1 MKKNCILI
9 RPTNVTKELIAQSLS
24 SMIFYLYH
32 FKKMALSI
40 IWNNYILNKERKKV
54 VFFLLNPHNTLS
66 IPITTFA
73 ISQVSFH
80 YLSQGLACDMCS
92 LSIQLPKGFIFV
104 FPAPS
109 TLTLPITQVLSVWHE
124 KVLKYEAFL
133 CFDKYTEVGRNKKC
147 QNAKAQRF
155 RGGQHI

>member
-1 MKKNCILI
+1 MKQYIINHIYTSGMLQRKETLIFQDRSPNIPNVEKTKALKKNCILI

-109 TLTLPITQVLSVWHE
+109 TLTLPITKVLSV
-124 KVLKYEAFL
+124 
-133 CFDKYTEVGRNKKC
+133 
-147 QNAKAQRF
+147 
-155 RGGQHI
+155 